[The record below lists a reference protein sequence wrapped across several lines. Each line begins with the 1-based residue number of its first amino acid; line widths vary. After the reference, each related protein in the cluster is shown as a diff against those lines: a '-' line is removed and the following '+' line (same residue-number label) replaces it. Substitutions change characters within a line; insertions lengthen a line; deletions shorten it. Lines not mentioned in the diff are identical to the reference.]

1 LISLDQLQEI
11 PSRNL
16 ILLVGPPGSG
26 KTTFCYQSILQN
38 LAMDRAVIYVMTEYD
53 PSNAEASLREKG
65 LGSIE
70 PGLLSFVD
78 AYNETV
84 GVSASD
90 RLDTVVADCNDLTS
104 VDIAVSKLTNRLG
117 KKGIL
122 LVFDSLTSPY
132 LFNGSEIL
140 RFMKQTLSR
149 FAAKGNSVLACMDT
163 GCGKEEDLGAMMS
176 ITDGI
181 IRMDMKENSRIINVL
196 KHPKVAPAK
205 IETPLTWNSMITI
218 KYDPKRL
225 GQIMEAV
232 LAGRGKT
239 FRTEVGDYVNIF
251 WRNLVSWSGML
262 WDPKRFPTMAY
273 ELDKEMEFTGV
284 RRGLKNLPWHM
295 KLLFKFYMPK
305 NFSKVKNAKKFLSF
319 QSKPMEKRGMRV
331 IEYME
336 DISKKDEYHLKVKEG
351 YNCWGLEN
359 VGARLAF
366 QDCGLL
372 AGAFNALEK
381 EERNWN
387 VFETKCVGSGDPYC
401 ELKIV
406 PGEAS
411 EMKDFLEGID
421 HSTVEEIHDRMTDQL
436 MAFMIH
442 NKPLGDRPRL
452 GSGLVFYII
461 FHVTYP
467 ALLNERYRMALRMG
481 GAKAGKEVGEH
492 LMNEGIAED
501 QAVKRFI
508 EFIEYCKVGKITLGE
523 TIRMKENCET
533 FGLKTEEPSCFFTT
547 SFLNGFF
554 SAVKNQHVKEK
565 KCIAMGD
572 PYCEWEFR

>member
-1 LISLDQLQEI
+1 M
-11 PSRNL
+11 
-16 ILLVGPPGSG
+16 ILLVGSPGSG
-26 KTTFCYQSILQN
+26 KSSFCEQTVLQSLAIERPIIYLTTECGPSK
-38 LAMDRAVIYVMTEYD
+38 TEARLKERGL
-53 PSNAEASLREKG
+53 SEVQKG
-65 LGSIE
+65 LLTFI
-70 PGLLSFVD
+70 D

-84 GVSASD
+84 GVSVPE
-90 RLDTVVADCNDLTS
+90 RPDTVYADCNDLS
-104 VDIAVSKLTNRLG
+104 SIDIAVSKLQERIG
-117 KKGIL
+117 RKGIL

-140 RFMKQTLSR
+140 RFMKHTLSR
-149 FAAKGNSVLACMDT
+149 FAAKGNSVLACIDT

-181 IRMDMKENSRIINVL
+181 IRMDMKEKSRIITVV
-196 KHPKVAPAK
+196 KHPIVAPAK
-205 IETPLTWNSMITI
+205 IETPLTWNRMITA

-232 LAGRGKT
+232 LAGGGKT
-239 FRTEVGDYVNIF
+239 FRTEVGDFVNIF

-273 ELDKEMEFTGV
+273 ELDKEFEFTGV

-295 KLLFKFYMPK
+295 KLLFKLYMPK
-305 NFSKVKNAKKFLSF
+305 NLSKVKSVKKFLSF

-336 DISKKDEYHLKVKEG
+336 DVSKKDEYHLKVKEG

-381 EERNWN
+381 EEHNWN

-421 HSTVEEIHDRMTDQL
+421 HSTVEKIHDRITDQL

-452 GSGLVFYII
+452 GSELVFYII
-461 FHVTYP
+461 FHATYP
-467 ALLNERYRMALRMG
+467 SLLNERYRMALRMG

-492 LMNEGIAED
+492 LMNEGIVED

-523 TIRMKENCET
+523 TIRMRENCET
-533 FGLKTEEPSCFFTT
+533 FGLRTEEPSCFFTT
-547 SFLNGFF
+547 GFLNGFF
-554 SAVKNQHVKEK
+554 SAVKNQHVKET